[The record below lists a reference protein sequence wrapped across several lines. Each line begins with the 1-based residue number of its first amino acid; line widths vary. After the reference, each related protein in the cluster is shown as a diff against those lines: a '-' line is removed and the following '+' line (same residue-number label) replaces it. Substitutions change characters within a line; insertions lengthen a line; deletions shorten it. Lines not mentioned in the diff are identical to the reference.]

1 MSRVRVKVCGITR
14 PEDAILASRSGADA
28 IGLVFYGKSQ
38 RCVDVEQAKAIRAAL
53 PAFVSL
59 VALFVNPAVAQ
70 VRELLDSLAIDCLQF
85 HGDES
90 PDFCAQ
96 FAHPYMKALRVR
108 DNSNPLPELERY
120 AGASAILLDSFDPA
134 LAGGTGKTFD
144 WSIASRCVA
153 GTSQAIVLAGG
164 LTSDNVVQ
172 AIEQVRPWAV
182 DVSSGVES
190 EPGIKCRKRMS
201 EFFNEVY
208 RVQSAAAI

>member
-14 PEDAILASRSGADA
+14 PADAILAAQSGADA
-28 IGLVFYGKSQ
+28 IGLVFFEKSQ
-38 RCVDVEQAKAIRAAL
+38 RYVDVEQAKAIRAVL

-59 VALFVNPAVAQ
+59 VALFVNPAAGQ
-70 VRELLDSLAIDCLQF
+70 VQEVLGSVAIDCLQF

-90 PDFCAQ
+90 PEFCAQ

-108 DNSNPLPELERY
+108 DDTDPLAELEQY
-120 AGASAILLDSFDPA
+120 AGANAILLDSFDPK

-153 GTSQAIVLAGG
+153 GTGLPVVLAGG
-164 LTSDNVVQ
+164 LASDNVIQ

-208 RVQSAAAI
+208 RVQPATAI